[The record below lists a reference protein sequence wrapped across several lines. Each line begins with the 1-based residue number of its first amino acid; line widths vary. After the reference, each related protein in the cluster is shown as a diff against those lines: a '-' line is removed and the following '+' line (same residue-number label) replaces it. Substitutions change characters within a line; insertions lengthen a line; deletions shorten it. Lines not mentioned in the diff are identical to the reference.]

1 MLLDDNCCGQVMLS
15 LPWWM
20 KYTLWRRPFLSRGVL
35 QRLDGPQCD
44 QSTNKLRWDFSP
56 AIDWKYCHQPFSWF
70 AQFWAPADPRPA
82 LYEGKPGRGG
92 GGEWGGTGA
101 ALPSS
106 VVGSII
112 RSWDSAASTTEHN
125 AMEVNPGISVQE
137 HNYTYM
143 FNFEQ
148 VTFPITCFLWLLS
161 VHQSGGFSNFEW
173 WVWRR
178 NEWQQLRQMGGKCS
192 DTERAQNWRKIESF
206 EASWVFSDYKLSTCP
221 QEAMPT
227 LPTQQL
233 HKFKWTHKFG
243 RKWRLNEVF

>member
-1 MLLDDNCCGQVMLS
+1 MNEI
-15 LPWWM
+15 
-20 KYTLWRRPFLSRGVL
+20 YTLTEALFITWCTTEARWSPMWPKYKRVAVSFFTSNRLKILPPTVFLVCAVLGTRRPPTCIVWRKAG
-35 QRLDGPQCD
+35 
-44 QSTNKLRWDFSP
+44 
-56 AIDWKYCHQPFSWF
+56 
-70 AQFWAPADPRPA
+70 
-82 LYEGKPGRGG
+82 E
-92 GGEWGGTGA
+92 GGEWGEGGGTGA

-112 RSWDSAASTTEHN
+112 RSWDSAASTLEHN

-148 VTFPITCFLWLLS
+148 VTFSITCFLWLLS

-173 WVWRR
+173 WVWRK
-178 NEWQQLRQMGGKCS
+178 NEWQQLRQMGGKSS
-192 DTERAQNWRKIESF
+192 DTERVQNWRKIESF

-233 HKFKWTHKFG
+233 HKFKWTHNFK
-243 RKWRLNEVF
+243 RKWRFK